1 MKIKA
6 NYISKYIRSRRV
18 ALGMSQ
24 EALKDKLGWKGKN
37 TQYISNVELRKCSFP
52 VADLCKLS
60 AALQVDRRELIKL
73 MVDDYRDSLISQVES
88 EVIKD
93 IQFKSEKI

>member
-24 EALKDKLGWKGKN
+24 EALKRKLGWKGK
-37 TQYISNVELRKCSFP
+37 TSQYISNIELGKCSVP
-52 VADLCKLS
+52 TKSLQSLANALWVDNKVLVDLLV
-60 AALQVDRRELIKL
+60 Q
-73 MVDDYRDSLISQVES
+73 DYRDSLEAELASKLQ
-88 EVIKD
+88 D
-93 IQFKSEKI
+93 T